1 MRLIAEL
8 VYGERFLHFFYHIDS
23 KLRQPCPHAS
33 SSAGA
38 DHRAMFS
45 LGNGYNIGGGRRGG
59 FDEVKGV
66 VMADWDDERKVAA
79 YVRLL
84 LVEDDDDVMLGGE
97 AGRLLNPYEHHLGHC
112 HSDDLEYL
120 AASLGLREL
129 VRSDP
134 RNVEVVRAKLR
145 ERPAALDTLCRHLC
159 VFPFIGEEPPEDWPE
174 FYCKLFQR
182 EAAPT
187 PTQRGD
193 AYLALMLCGA
203 VPLLEELMCNNGGV
217 HGPDSFTKFVMSRP
231 EAACLKTRIEMLMK
245 HPVDACDRT
254 KQLGRRAFR
263 IWETIVFCDELQD
276 ERREACD
283 ACGKGG
289 TIETLKKCE
298 RCRGVYYC
306 SRDCQRRGWK
316 AFHRTV
322 CKAPG
327 DAAPVDVA
335 PKPRVVTPD
344 KPRRHAAVE
353 AWADAAKAPDAARYT
368 YVFQASHTLMEMSMD
383 DTDDYAALRE
393 LAPADAA
400 SLLDTCARVFK
411 GAKAAADAAMTSS
424 SPATRL
430 RKLRGAVTTVALIA
444 ARVFA
449 REPSKQADV
458 VARLGPGTLAG
469 IMAATRGDA
478 IVPKG
483 DAKAAAAALD
493 AHREAVGNGVSPQM
507 AAFLDRWVAGPDAP
521 DQADPPSENAWR
533 CILNLLP
540 FDWHAD
546 VVHGDA
552 DFSTLGAADARA
564 AVACRDAVVAAGAA
578 VVVADFLGEL
588 ANATDRDPCCTL
600 ESAMIAFAAEDAE
613 QGALIDSLKA
623 VPVGPRGA
631 ARAGELLARIME
643 HENFEQC
650 FEAICTRGGA
660 ALEVVAAL
668 GRAAFDDDQKRD
680 ISTSITKLLWQQ
692 EEIRKIQGLGS
703 VQALDFVDKL
713 DEGSGYVGTCCERV
727 TRFGSPFTVGLAVA
741 ASTLAVPEMIGL
753 SGACMKQCVKSAV
766 QQEGDDATEYGA
778 HWASKALILGRGHG
792 PVCSKYEEILQM
804 RSAFFEGLGL
814 ADLARRDAAL
824 ANGLGDGRRGMDRD
838 ATFLDAGGAP
848 RVSPEKMRVDIGA
861 SMMAEYEKHQI
872 QKRQARTVMDPR
884 AREALEA
891 KAKDSFAVGVAP
903 APAPGGKK
911 NRKKKGGK
919 RK

>member
-1 MRLIAEL
+1 MRSD
-8 VYGERFLHFFYHIDS
+8 YS
-23 KLRQPCPHAS
+23 
-33 SSAGA
+33 
-38 DHRAMFS
+38 
-45 LGNGYNIGGGRRGG
+45 IGGGRRGG

-129 VRSDP
+129 VRSEP

-145 ERPAALDTLCRHLC
+145 ERPAALDTLCRHLY

-187 PTQRGD
+187 PTQGGD

-217 HGPDSFTKFVMSRP
+217 HGPRSFTKFVMSRP
-231 EAACLKTRIEMLMK
+231 EAAHLETRIEMLK
-245 HPVDACDRT
+245 KYPVDACDRT

-276 ERREACD
+276 ERRERCD
-283 ACGKGG
+283 ACGKDG

-327 DAAPVDVA
+327 DAAPVDAA

-533 CILNLLP
+533 CILHLLP

-564 AVACRDAVVAAGAA
+564 AAACRDAVVAAGAA
-578 VVVADFLGEL
+578 AAVADFLGKL
-588 ANATDRDPCCTL
+588 ANATDRDSCCTL

-613 QGALIDSLKA
+613 QGALVAELA
-623 VPVGPRGA
+623 TVPNGRGGA
-631 ARAGELLARIME
+631 ARAGELVGRIME
-643 HENFEQC
+643 HENFEQTV
-650 FEAICTRGGA
+650 EAICTRGGA

-680 ISTSITKLLWQQ
+680 ISTAIAKLLAQQ
-692 EEIRKIQGLGS
+692 EKIRKIQGLGS
-703 VQALDFVDKL
+703 VQELDFVEKI
-713 DEGSGYVGTCCERV
+713 DEGSGYLGTCYEQV
-727 TRFGSPFTVGLAVA
+727 TRFGSPFTIGLAVA

-753 SGACMKQCVKSAV
+753 SGACMKQCVKSALE
-766 QQEGDDATEYGA
+766 QEGDDAAEYGA
-778 HWASKALILGRGHG
+778 HWASKALVLGRGHG
-792 PVCSKYEEILQM
+792 PVCSKYESILRM
-804 RSAFFEGLGL
+804 RAEFFEAMGL

-824 ANGLGDGRRGMDRD
+824 ANGMLERRGMDRD